1 MLSKIYKGAKK
12 YNAYIIFG
20 TLCVLLYTA
29 LNLVSPMFIRQLVK
43 LFGADGLTEDSRG
56 RIIQMGVILIAVY
69 SARVVFRFCYNY
81 FNHKAAWSYVGDL
94 RVALYDHIQG
104 LSIGYFSDKQ
114 TGQLLSR
121 VISDAGTIEM
131 LIAHAVPDTITNVLS
146 FIGVNILLFS
156 INPTLALLTCIPLPA
171 VFLGG
176 VFFVKRVRP
185 NFRKAQKNIGELSG
199 TLQDNL
205 SGIKEIQIFNR
216 RQTAREGV
224 KKTSDKYTV
233 AILRAIKISSV
244 FHPAVE
250 FFTSMGTVIVIVGGG
265 LMAIGGRIDAADIV
279 AFVLYLSMF
288 YAPITTLSRVV
299 EDYQNAMAG
308 GERIFEVLDTDSRV
322 KDAPTARPLV
332 ACAGNI
338 SFENVSFGYDE
349 GQEVLKNICFEVKS
363 GQMLAMAGATG
374 VGKTTV
380 ISLLMRF
387 YDVGGGSI
395 KIDGLDI
402 RDITLD
408 SLREQMSIVLQ
419 DTFLFNGTIAE
430 NIAFAVRDASQAQ
443 IEDAA
448 IRARIHEDIL
458 KMPDGYD
465 TVVGERGTRLSGGQK
480 QRLSIARAILRDS
493 PILILDEATASVDV
507 ETELKIRQAIA
518 DIAKNRTIIVI
529 AHRLS
534 TIRQADNI
542 LVLENGAVAESG
554 THQTLIEAGGL
565 YSKLNGAAGDD
576 LRSQ

>member
-12 YNAYIIFG
+12 YNVYIIFG

-29 LNLVSPMFIRQLVK
+29 LNLVSPMFIRQLIK
-43 LFGADGLTEDSRG
+43 LFGADGLNEDSRG
-56 RIIQMGVILIAVY
+56 RIIQMGVILLAVY
-69 SARVVFRFCYNY
+69 SARVAFRFCYNY

-94 RVALYDHIQG
+94 RVALYDHMQG

-131 LIAHAVPDTITNVLS
+131 LIAHAVPDTVTNVLS

-216 RQTAREGV
+216 RQAAREGI
-224 KKTSDKYTV
+224 KKISDKYTV
-233 AILRAIKISSV
+233 AILRAVKVSSV

-322 KDAPTARPLV
+322 RDAPTARPLV

-338 SFENVSFGYDE
+338 SFENVSFSYNE
-349 GQEVLKNICFEVKS
+349 GQEILKNIDFEVKS
-363 GQMLAMAGATG
+363 GQMLAIAGATG

-387 YDVGGGSI
+387 YDVGGGGI
-395 KIDGLDI
+395 KIDGVDI

-430 NIAFAVRDASQAQ
+430 NIAFAVKDASQRE

-465 TVVGERGTRLSGGQK
+465 TVVGERGMRLSGGQK

-507 ETELKIRQAIA
+507 ETELKIRQAI
-518 DIAKNRTIIVI
+518 DDMAKNRTIIVI

-534 TIRQADNI
+534 TIRRADNI
-542 LVLENGAVAESG
+542 LVLEDGAVAESG

-565 YSKLNGAAGDD
+565 YSKLNF
-576 LRSQ
+576 LHENP